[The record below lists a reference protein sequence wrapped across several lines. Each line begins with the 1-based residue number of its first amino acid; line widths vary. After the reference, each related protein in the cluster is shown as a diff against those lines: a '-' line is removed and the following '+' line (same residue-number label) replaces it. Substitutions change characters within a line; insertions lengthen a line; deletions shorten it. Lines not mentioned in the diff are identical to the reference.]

1 MKSLTAIAMV
11 GAAVALLAPSTA
23 MAADDHGFKQCGSQ
37 TRPGAGWYDAEAY
50 KVPCRE
56 ARAVA
61 RKVTRNAGK
70 IGSKHRYRVRT
81 GQGPRWKT
89 WRCSWDWTR
98 SRSSC
103 LLIMCCFPKRER
115 CLRLQSC
122 VCRQARIILSLPGN
136 P

>member
-23 MAADDHGFKQCGSQ
+23 MAVDDHGFKQCGSQ

-89 WRCSWDWTR
+89 WRCKWKRTGYEQTR
-98 SRSSC
+98 H
-103 LLIMCCFPKRER
+103 R
-115 CLRLQSC
+115 CVRTSPRKGHQHVRFNLGS
-122 VCRQARIILSLPGN
+122 
-136 P
+136 